1 MVSDDRGR
9 GILSPSDREYAS
21 HPEQYS
27 EEKSRTAVNKREE
40 AIVERVRNA
49 VLDFEYLSDTDFP
62 DKLLESAFSPPEG
75 DIEDLDGGFA
85 DLYRRGK
92 LDTKL
97 LDPDIEDNFVSMVA
111 FLFHVLPPTL
121 FSEVVEDGVKQA
133 IREQYPDYEVV
144 DASYNPDIRSPDR
157 AHKQAKNL
165 LENGI
170 SLSDEQVRLLLER
183 GEVDPQKVAENVQN
197 ETKTV
202 TEKIDTPAGKA
213 ADYLTPESQPESSGE
228 ADRPDPDREQ

>member
-1 MVSDDRGR
+1 MVSTDRGR
-9 GILSPSDREYAS
+9 GILSTSDREYALD
-21 HPEQYS
+21 PEQYE

-49 VLDFEYLSDTDFP
+49 VIDFEFLTNPTFP
-62 DKLLESAFSPPEG
+62 DRLLEAAFSPAEG
-75 DIEDLDGGFA
+75 DIEDLDGGFT

-92 LDTKL
+92 LDTEL

-111 FLFHVLPPTL
+111 LLFHVLPPTL

-133 IREQYPDYEVV
+133 VREQYSEYEVV
-144 DASYNPDIRSPDR
+144 DASYTPDIRSPDR
-157 AHKQAKNL
+157 AYGQAKAL

-170 SLSDEQVRLLLER
+170 SLGDEQVRILLER

-197 ETKTV
+197 QTKPL
-202 TEKIDTPAGKA
+202 TEKVDTPSGKA
-213 ADYLTPESQPESSGE
+213 AEYLTRDS
-228 ADRPDPDREQ
+228 